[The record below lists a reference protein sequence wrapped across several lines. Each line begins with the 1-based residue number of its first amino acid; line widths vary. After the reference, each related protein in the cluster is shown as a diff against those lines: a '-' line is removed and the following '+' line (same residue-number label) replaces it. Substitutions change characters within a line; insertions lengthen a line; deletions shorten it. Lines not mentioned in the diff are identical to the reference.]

1 MSAPE
6 RALHTGSE
14 DPSSRNPPTLPVDN
28 KPVGGRVALGET
40 RLYSPHVLGPSEP
53 TVRLLH
59 RDPSTGLHRLRL
71 ETPSDLWRISR
82 LVRPGDLVG
91 ASTTR
96 RDPEAPPD
104 VAGAERTRRRVFLTV
119 RAEQVEFHGFS
130 KHVRVTGP
138 IIEGPFDQGRHHTLD
153 LAEGDDV
160 AVTKAN
166 WSAGDRTILEEGLD
180 RKGDPAILVAAVDWG
195 DSSLVRL
202 RGRAVEPVVDL
213 RRTIAGKRYEGG
225 QAEKDRGAYI
235 AELLT
240 LLRREGAEATAVVI
254 AGPGFLKEELAHR
267 LTEEDPAL
275 ARKMRVYPTS
285 ESGRVGVDELLK
297 SGRATEVLRGSVAA
311 EEAEV
316 VERLVRSLA
325 GGTRAAVGPVE
336 VAEAVEVGAAE
347 VVLVSESLLA
357 DVTVASTLDRARD
370 ARVRLFVVRDEG
382 EAGRKL
388 TALGRIAA
396 LLRYDWVS
404 PSRLVRGSPGSPRA
418 APRSGAS
425 GP

>member
-1 MSAPE
+1 M
-6 RALHTGSE
+6 
-14 DPSSRNPPTLPVDN
+14 
-28 KPVGGRVALGET
+28 
-40 RLYSPHVLGPSEP
+40 RLI
-53 TVRLLH
+53 H
-59 RDPSTGLHRLRL
+59 RDPSTGVHRLRL
-71 ETPSDLWRISR
+71 ETPSDLWRIAR
-82 LVRPGDLVG
+82 LVRPGDIVG

-96 RDPEAPPD
+96 RDPEAPQE
-104 VAGAERTRRRVFLTV
+104 VAGAERTRRRVYLTV

-138 IIEGPFDQGRHHTLD
+138 IVEGPFDLGRHHTLD
-153 LAEGDDV
+153 LTEGDEVTV
-160 AVTKAN
+160 AKPSWTT
-166 WSAGDRTILEEGLD
+166 GDRTILEEGLE
-180 RKGDPAILVAAVDWG
+180 RKGDPTILVAAVDWG

-202 RGRAVEPVVDL
+202 RGRSVEPVVDL

-225 QAEKDRGAYI
+225 QAEKDRGAYV
-235 AELLT
+235 AELVA
-240 LLRREGAEATAVVI
+240 LLRREGAEASAVVV

-275 ARKMRVYPTS
+275 AKKMRVYPTS

-316 VERLVRSLA
+316 VERLIRSLA

-336 VAEAVEVGAAE
+336 VAEAVEAGAAE
-347 VVLVSESLLA
+347 TILVSESLLPEPA
-357 DVTVASTLDRARD
+357 VAPTLDRARE

-382 EAGRKL
+382 EAGKKL

-396 LLRYDWVS
+396 LLRYDWTS
-404 PSRLVRGSPGSPRA
+404 PSRLTGSPGSPRA
-418 APRSGAS
+418 VPRTGAS